1 MIAKRLT
8 FSKEGL
14 EMIEHFQ
21 KVGSFRSLSQTVEE
35 IVRRVYY
42 IKEWGTLEAV
52 NIQLKR
58 LGVSVKKN
66 GEAAKDTS

>member
-1 MIAKRLT
+1 M
-8 FSKEGL
+8 
-14 EMIEHFQ
+14 
-21 KVGSFRSLSQTVEE
+21 SQTVEE